1 MVSQPALPTHHTLL
15 FGIRLYPTPTT
26 TASNA
31 IVHTPIFSCTLS
43 RTTGLPILCGGAHDP
58 FLSLLKLTDGA
69 GVALLIDG
77 KAVRARDQ
85 ITRLVA
91 IGRFGGK
98 PAALPIAHGSAL
110 KLVAS
115 TKKRKMP
122 VFDVL
127 YLEQGVD
134 EDDEPIHASSSA
146 SSLSSSSS
154 VSDSGTHSPNQ
165 SSSSSSILKRFM
177 RRPKPE
183 RQLASSCPDMEGAT
197 VQDTELLLRRA
208 GLRAP
213 RSLRVQVRDLAVRQQ
228 QKHEQQMRYSRH
240 HHRAAAAP
248 DDVSPDRSSMYSSAS
263 SVASSSPSTVSTGSF
278 DDHRRRSIIFS
289 VGPDDTDEPFVWEDE
304 REDPVTNSK
313 RLLLYDQSQ
322 YQFYKQGYIVPTDPR
337 NPSYVNYYVQQQ
349 QYHHQQLQA
358 QRMQQQQQQ
367 LQLQLQLQLGHRK
380 GSSLSSLDNSRR
392 LARIYEEDE
401 E

>member
-1 MVSQPALPTHHTLL
+1 MVSQPPIPTHHTLL

-26 TASNA
+26 TVSNA

-91 IGRFGGK
+91 IGRFGRK
-98 PAALPIAHGSAL
+98 PAALPIAPGSAL
-110 KLVAS
+110 KLVNS
-115 TKKRKMP
+115 TKKRKIP

-127 YLEQGVD
+127 YLEQDD
-134 EDDEPIHASSSA
+134 EDDETIHASSSA

-154 VSDSGTHSPNQ
+154 ASDSPTG
-165 SSSSSSILKRFM
+165 SSSSSSLLKRFI
-177 RRPKPE
+177 RRQKPE
-183 RQLASSCPDMEGAT
+183 RQLASSCPDMDGAT
-197 VQDTELLLRRA
+197 VHDTELLLRRA

-213 RSLRVQVRDLAVRQQ
+213 KSLRLQLRELALRQQ
-228 QKHEQQMRYSRH
+228 HDEQMRYERSY
-240 HHRAAAAP
+240 RAAR
-248 DDVSPDRSSMYSSAS
+248 DDVSPDRSSMYSSSSSYAS
-263 SVASSSPSTVSTGSF
+263 SVASSSPSTLSSASM
-278 DDHRRRSIIFS
+278 DDHRRRSSIIFS
-289 VGPDDTDEPFVWEDE
+289 VGPDDADEPLFWEDD
-304 REDPVTNSK
+304 REDLVTNS
-313 RLLLYDQSQ
+313 RRLLYDQPKYQ
-322 YQFYKQGYIVPTDPR
+322 YYKTQGYIFPTDTR
-337 NPSYVNYYVQQQ
+337 NPSYTNHYVQQQ
-349 QYHHQQLQA
+349 YHLQQLQA
-358 QRMQQQQQQ
+358 HRMQQAQ
-367 LQLQLQLQLGHRK
+367 LSHRR
-380 GSSLSSLDNSRR
+380 GSSLSSQDNIRR